1 MTTQIPLLDWQD
13 FQHDEAKFV
22 AELGAACRD
31 TGFFLLKGHGIERS
45 LIDAVFDQS
54 QTFFELPEAEK
65 APLDIYKSP
74 ANRGW
79 SRVGSENLDDGGEL
93 RDIKEAF
100 NVGLDL
106 AADDP
111 RVVRGDPFRGVNV
124 WPDLPG
130 FQRTMLDYFDA
141 VLKLSVDV
149 HEAIALDL
157 GLPRRWFD
165 QHLDAPLA
173 TLRTLWYPADTNGDN
188 ETGAGEHTDY
198 GSLTFI
204 MSDGVPGLQLRPRR
218 QAGGEAEWIDVPHYD
233 GAFIVNIADCLM
245 RWTNDLYVS
254 TPHRVLPP
262 ARKRQ
267 SIAFFLD
274 PNPDSIIEALPTATG
289 PSKYPPISS
298 ANYLKMRLNQTY
310 TEEVA

>member
-1 MTTQIPLLDWQD
+1 MTSQIPLLDWRT
-13 FQHDEAKFV
+13 FQTDEAKFV

-31 TGFFLLKGHGIERS
+31 TGFFLLKGHDVPPS
-45 LIDAVFDQS
+45 LIEDVFAQS
-54 QTFFELPEAEK
+54 QAFFELPEAQK
-65 APLDIYKSP
+65 APFDIYESP

-93 RDIKEAF
+93 KDIKEAF

-111 RVVRGDPFRGVNV
+111 RVLRGDPFRGVNV

-130 FQRTMLDYFDA
+130 FQTTMLEYFDA

-173 TLRTLWYPADTNGDN
+173 TLRTLWYPGGTDGEN

-204 MSDGVPGLQLRPRR
+204 MSDGVPGLQLRPRG
-218 QAGGEAEWIDVPHYD
+218 QTDWIDVPHAD

-245 RWTNDLYVS
+245 RWTNDVYVS

-262 ARKRQ
+262 ERKRQ

-274 PNPDSIIEALPTATG
+274 PNPDSFIEALPNAEG

-298 ANYLKMRLNQTY
+298 ADYLKMRLNQTY
-310 TEEVA
+310 EAEVA

>member
-1 MTTQIPLLDWQD
+1 MSTQIPLLDWQD
-13 FQHDEAKFV
+13 FHNDEAKFV
-22 AELGAACRD
+22 SDLGTACRD
-31 TGFFLLKGHGIERS
+31 TGFFLLKGHGISPE
-45 LIDAVFDQS
+45 LIDGVFQQS
-54 QTFFELPEAEK
+54 EAFFQLPEAQK

-79 SRVGSENLDDGGEL
+79 SRIGSENLDDGGEL

-100 NVGLDL
+100 NVGLDM
-106 AADDP
+106 AQHDP

-130 FQRTMLDYFDA
+130 FQTTMLAYFDA

-173 TLRTLWYPADTNGDN
+173 TLRTLWYPGGTNGEN

-198 GSLTFI
+198 GSLTLI
-204 MSDGVPGLQLRPRR
+204 MSDGVPGLQLRPRG
-218 QAGGEAEWIDVPHYD
+218 QDQWIDVPHHE

-262 ARKRQ
+262 KQKRQ

-274 PNPDSIIEALPTATG
+274 PNPESVIEALPNAVG
-289 PSKYPPISS
+289 ASKYPPITS
-298 ANYLKMRLNQTY
+298 ADYLKMRLNQTY
-310 TEEVA
+310 AEDVA

>member
-1 MTTQIPLLDWQD
+1 MTTHIPLLDWQD
-13 FQHDEAKFV
+13 FKADEDKFV
-22 AELGAACRD
+22 TELGAACRD
-31 TGFFLLKGHGIERS
+31 TGFFLLTGHGIS
-45 LIDAVFDQS
+45 ANLIEQVFQQS
-54 QTFFELPEAEK
+54 EAFFQLPEEDK
-65 APLDIYKSP
+65 ASLDIYSSP

-79 SRVGSENLDDGGEL
+79 SGIGSENLDDGGQL

-111 RVVRGDPFRGVNV
+111 RVLRGDPFRGVNV
-124 WPDLPG
+124 WPKLPN
-130 FQRTMLDYFDA
+130 FRTTMLDYFDA
-141 VLKLSVDV
+141 VLKLGVDI

-173 TLRTLWYPADTNGDN
+173 TLRTLWYPGGTSGEN
-188 ETGAGEHTDY
+188 ETGAGGHTDY
-198 GSLTFI
+198 GSLTLI
-204 MSDGVPGLQLRPRR
+204 MSDGVPGLQLRPRG
-218 QAGGEAEWIDVPHYD
+218 QDKWIDVPHHE

-245 RWTNDLYVS
+245 RWTNDIYVS

-274 PNPDSIIEALPTATG
+274 PNPESVIEALPTAQDAA
-289 PSKYPPISS
+289 KYPPITS
-298 ANYLKMRLNQTY
+298 ADYLKMRLNQTY
-310 TEEVA
+310 TEDVA